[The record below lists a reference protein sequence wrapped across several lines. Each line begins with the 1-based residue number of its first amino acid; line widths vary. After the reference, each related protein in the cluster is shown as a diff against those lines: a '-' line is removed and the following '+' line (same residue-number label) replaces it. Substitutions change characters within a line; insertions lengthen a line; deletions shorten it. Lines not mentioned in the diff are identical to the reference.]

1 MDYVSDAELEMMD
14 ALEVLDKRLVTIRA
28 GRANPSMV
36 SNIKVDYYGSMTP
49 IKELANISVPE
60 ARELIIKPFDKTCI
74 KNMEHA
80 INEAN
85 LGINPI
91 SNGDMIIMNVPPLT
105 EETRRNCVKESN
117 QMGEDAKVAVRK
129 VRQDANNKIKK
140 DESISEDQQ
149 KSLLSEIQDLTD
161 KYTKEVDKRVD
172 EKNKDLMEI

>member
-28 GRANPSMV
+28 GRANPAMV

-91 SNGDMIIMNVPPLT
+91 SNGDMIIMNIPPLT

-149 KSLLSEIQDLTD
+149 KSLLNDIQELTD
-161 KYTKEVDKRVD
+161 KYTKEVDKKID